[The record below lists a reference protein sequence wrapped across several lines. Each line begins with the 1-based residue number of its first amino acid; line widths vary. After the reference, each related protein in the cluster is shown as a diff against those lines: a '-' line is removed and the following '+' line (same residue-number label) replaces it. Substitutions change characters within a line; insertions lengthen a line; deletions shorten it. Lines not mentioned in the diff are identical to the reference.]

1 MSCKDYSDIADLMT
15 EALIEINNMLYR
27 ELVFPVFKT
36 TNTGA
41 LLNTEFW
48 FLYLHNSYFQYL
60 GLLIIETIDTKN
72 SWGKNQL
79 LKEVEPCIIKEVFTY
94 RSDMDMIRTI
104 TIWNALDKFIDY
116 INSKA
121 SHGKVELKLALLD
134 LIAKEYEKE

>member
-1 MSCKDYSDIADLMT
+1 
-15 EALIEINNMLYR
+15 ML
-27 ELVFPVFKT
+27 K
-36 TNTGA
+36 
-41 LLNTEFW
+41 
-48 FLYLHNSYFQYL
+48 Q
-60 GLLIIETIDTKN
+60 IIETIDTKN

-94 RSDMDMIRTI
+94 RSDMDMVKTI
-104 TIWNALDKFIDY
+104 IICNALDNFIDY

>member
-1 MSCKDYSDIADLMT
+1 
-15 EALIEINNMLYR
+15 ML
-27 ELVFPVFKT
+27 K
-36 TNTGA
+36 
-41 LLNTEFW
+41 
-48 FLYLHNSYFQYL
+48 Q
-60 GLLIIETIDTKN
+60 IIETIDSKN

-104 TIWNALDKFIDY
+104 TICNALSNFINY

-121 SHGKVELKLALLD
+121 SHGKVELKLELLD

>member
-1 MSCKDYSDIADLMT
+1 MLKKI
-15 EALIEINNMLYR
+15 IEI
-27 ELVFPVFKT
+27 
-36 TNTGA
+36 
-41 LLNTEFW
+41 
-48 FLYLHNSYFQYL
+48 
-60 GLLIIETIDTKN
+60 IDNKN

-94 RSDMDMIRTI
+94 RSDMDMVKTI
-104 TIWNALDKFIDY
+104 IICNALDNFIDY